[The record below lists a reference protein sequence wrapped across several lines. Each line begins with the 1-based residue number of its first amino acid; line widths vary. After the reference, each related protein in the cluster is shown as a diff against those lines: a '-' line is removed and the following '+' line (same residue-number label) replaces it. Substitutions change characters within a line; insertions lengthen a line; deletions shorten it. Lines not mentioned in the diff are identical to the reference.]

1 MAAQGIAMTE
11 AALQN
16 PMFLDE
22 EEARRAL
29 EQVRW
34 PNGPVCP
41 HCGVT
46 GNGIVPVEGKK
57 RSHRPGL
64 YYCNHCKGQF
74 TVTVGTVFE
83 RSKIP
88 LSKWWMAVYL
98 LNSSKKGF
106 SAHQLHRTLKVTYKT
121 AWFMMHR
128 IREAMRTGGLGPMGG
143 GGKVVEVDETFY
155 GRLEGAPKKGRS
167 AWANKNVVLTLVERG
182 GAARSFHISGVS
194 AGQILPIIRANLN
207 KEAQL
212 VTDEMQ
218 SYKYI
223 AEVEGLNHATVNHS
237 KDQYVRYWNEVTD
250 KKGEDGKPVV
260 ETTVITTN
268 TVEGYYSVFK
278 RGMKGIYQHC
288 SEKHL
293 HRYLAEF
300 DFRYSN
306 RIALGVTDG
315 ERAVLAMKGIEGK
328 RLTYRPTNKAIA

>member
-1 MAAQGIAMTE
+1 MAGPAQ
-11 AALQN
+11 LQN
-16 PMFLDE
+16 TLFVDE
-22 EEARRAL
+22 DEARKAL

-46 GNGIVPVEGKK
+46 GPEIAKVEGKK
-57 RSHRPGL
+57 QSHRPGL
-64 YYCNHCKGQF
+64 YYCNACKGQF

-88 LSKWWMAVYL
+88 LTKWWMAVYL

-143 GGKVVEVDETFY
+143 PGKVVEVDETAI
-155 GRLEGAPKKGRS
+155 GRLQGVPKQTAGF
-167 AWANKNVVLTLVERG
+167 AHKNIVLTLVERG
-182 GAARSFHISGVS
+182 GAARSFHIDSTS
-194 AGQILPIIRANLN
+194 IADIAPIVNANIS
-207 KEAQL
+207 KESRFM
-212 VTDEMQ
+212 TDEARH
-218 SYKYI
+218 YI
-223 AEVEGLNHATVNHS
+223 EIGRTFAEHGAVHHS
-237 KDQYVRYWNEVTD
+237 KDEYVRGD
-250 KKGEDGKPVV
+250 
-260 ETTVITTN
+260 ITTN
-268 TVEGYYSVFK
+268 TVEGYYSIFK

-293 HRYLAEF
+293 HRYLAEY

-306 RIALGVTDG
+306 RAALGVNDG

-328 RLTYRPTNKAIA
+328 RLTYRPTNSRKLQG